1 MKKVLASF
9 VIVIGLGCGG
19 HEITHTEE
27 KEFVRIFMHNPG
39 KYTVLVKE
47 HNELKSFEPA
57 YGIKQTLIA
66 DVPPGKPMYYKLNYS
81 GRSQESIEYHIHSEK
96 DIDAGSHSNGKTRSQ
111 SNVVE

>member
-1 MKKVLASF
+1 MIGV
-9 VIVIGLGCGG
+9 GLGCDG

-47 HNELKSFEPA
+47 QNELKSFEPA
-57 YGIKQTLIA
+57 YRIKQTLIA

-81 GRSQESIEYHIHSEK
+81 GGDGKHRSQESIEYHIHSEK